1 MRPVTALIGICFVV
15 VGLVAMLLLL
25 INKLF
30 KPTGIKIQLKNMMIS
45 VEILLRMESGHCK
58 VS

>member
-30 KPTGIKIQLKNMMIS
+30 KPTGIKTQLKKYDDICRNFA
-45 VEILLRMESGHCK
+45 
-58 VS
+58 